1 MISIDKSVVKKPDI
15 LSDNEI
21 SKKLLGIKNDANP
34 GKKITNLYNE
44 AEVKVKLL
52 KLYNN
57 KCCACEQEAELEID
71 HFRPKNKIKE
81 KTNHKGYYWLSY
93 EWTNLLPI
101 CSRCN
106 KFKSNQFPLKNENTR
121 ISDNLEQEGFL
132 KNGEFIFENFKIQ
145 NLEKEER
152 LLLNPEIDKVEEH
165 LLFLPTGEITNLTE
179 KDEKTIKIYK
189 LNRNWL
195 IDKRWNI
202 IENQIDDIIKI
213 FIEWGEDQKL
223 KKRFFDFFNNE
234 LKPDKTKN
242 YSRFRY
248 FIFEYFDIF
257 VVEKLKDMGF
267 EIHAKELE
275 NFFNE
280 WKKQL

>member
-21 SKKLLGIKNDANP
+21 SRKLSSLKSDANQ
-34 GKKITNLYNE
+34 GRKITNLYNE
-44 AEVKVKLL
+44 TEVIEKLL

-71 HFRPKNKIKE
+71 HFRPKNRINE
-81 KTNHKGYYWLSY
+81 KPNHKGYYWLGY

-132 KNGEFIFENFKIQ
+132 KNGEFVFENFKIQ

-152 LLLNPEIDKVEEH
+152 LLLNPEIDKVEKH
-165 LLFLPTGEITNLTE
+165 LLFLPTGEINHISE
-179 KDEKTIKIYK
+179 KGNKTIEIYK

-195 IDKRWNI
+195 IGKRSKI
-202 IENQIDDIIKI
+202 IENQIDEIIEI
-213 FIEWGEDQKL
+213 FLEWGEDQ
-223 KKRFFDFFNNE
+223 
-234 LKPDKTKN
+234 
-242 YSRFRY
+242 
-248 FIFEYFDIF
+248 
-257 VVEKLKDMGF
+257 
-267 EIHAKELE
+267 
-275 NFFNE
+275 
-280 WKKQL
+280 